1 MFKCHVGKVSTI
13 FEFFASGFAFRLGL
27 ALYLVGL
34 YAELNSASN
43 GAIFEWGHRAKNSL
57 IFKIVTFLRT
67 FPKVFRVRIRSL
79 TWVGSTIGWVEFRIQ
94 FCVE

>member
-1 MFKCHVGKVSTI
+1 MVRTPSIPMNVSIICNVGKVSTI
-13 FEFFASGFAFRLGL
+13 FEFFASEFAFRLGL

-57 IFKIVTFLRT
+57 ILKIVTF
-67 FPKVFRVRIRSL
+67 F
-79 TWVGSTIGWVEFRIQ
+79 
-94 FCVE
+94 